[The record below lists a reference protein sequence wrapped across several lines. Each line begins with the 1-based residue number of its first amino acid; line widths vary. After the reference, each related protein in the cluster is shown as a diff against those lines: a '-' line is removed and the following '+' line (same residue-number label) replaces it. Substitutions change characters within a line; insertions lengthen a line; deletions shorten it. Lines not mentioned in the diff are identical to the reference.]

1 MEQAQ
6 KEYKEVVQ
14 WVLNKED
21 KVIEKL
27 KAEGKYVSGLDNN
40 SDDFAYIYEE
50 RNRRLTEIKKRY
62 NLD

>member
-1 MEQAQ
+1 M
-6 KEYKEVVQ
+6 
-14 WVLNKED
+14 
-21 KVIEKL
+21 IEKL